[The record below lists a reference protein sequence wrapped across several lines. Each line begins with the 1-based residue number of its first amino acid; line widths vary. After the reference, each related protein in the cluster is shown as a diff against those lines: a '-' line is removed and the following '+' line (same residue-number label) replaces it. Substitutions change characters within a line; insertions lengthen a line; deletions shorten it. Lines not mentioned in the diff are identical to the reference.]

1 MSAGV
6 MPEPELTKSSVWSDT
21 VLLLSL
27 RRRVAWNGF
36 RARKPV
42 TKAFSVIGGLALF
55 LLFAGLSAGAGTLA
69 GIILHRFPELQ
80 LEPAIPG
87 VILTAAALFLLIGS
101 FGTALGSLFLS
112 SDLELLMTAPVDRK
126 AVFVSKL
133 LDGMVWN
140 YVLISALAVPALL
153 TYGIGL
159 QYGPLYYVLVLV
171 TLLGTPLLPAG
182 LGALLVLFVARF
194 APARRVRE
202 VLGLMGALFGIG
214 CGLLGQTSRF
224 WFRTFAGTTAGARP
238 EELLHKVQDVVALP
252 FPPFMA
258 GRGLAAAGRGDIV
271 GAIGNLSIF
280 LLLTF
285 GFFLVCVYLA
295 DYMYA
300 TGWVRMQS
308 SGSSKRSKQRAEK
321 AARESGWLGR
331 VPADLAIAVKDWKV
345 IPRDLRNFAQM
356 LAPLIFWPIV
366 YINITAGGGRDGGD
380 NQLPGFFTSFGGVFI
395 AGGVL
400 GSTVMLMGNIAFS
413 SISREGKSWWLLKI
427 APISAFEL
435 IRGKFLSAAIPFVI
449 ISTVLM
455 LIASLWRR
463 LDPLWSLYG
472 WLCIEML
479 GLAMLAVGVALSIPW
494 AKLDWDDPR
503 KMNGGRGPIIAF
515 ASWLLMAIICGA
527 FLCAPIFVE
536 GLNPALTP
544 VAAIIG
550 FAAATAIATG
560 AAYLAYKYG
569 ESRLP
574 DGG

>member
-1 MSAGV
+1 MRAAEGTEPPGV
-6 MPEPELTKSSVWSDT
+6 KSSLWSDT
-21 VLLLSL
+21 LLLLSL
-27 RRRVAWNGF
+27 RRRVAWNSF
-36 RARKPV
+36 RVRKPT
-42 TKAFSVIGGLALF
+42 TKAFSVIGGLAIF
-55 LLFAGLSAGAGTLA
+55 LMFAALSAGVGTLA
-69 GIILHRFPELQ
+69 GVILRRFPELG

-87 VILTAAALFLLIGS
+87 VILTAATLFLLVGS

-126 AVFVSKL
+126 AVFVSKI

-159 QYGPLYYVLVLV
+159 HYGPLYYVLVLV
-171 TLLGTPLLPAG
+171 TLVGTPLLPAG

-224 WFRTFAGTTAGARP
+224 WFGAFANTGGATKP
-238 EELLHKVQDVVALP
+238 EELLRSVREAVALP

-258 GRGLAAAGRGDIV
+258 GRGLQAAGRGNIV
-271 GAIGNLSIF
+271 GAVGNLSVF

-308 SGSSKRSKQRAEK
+308 SGSSKRSKQRAER
-321 AARESGWLGR
+321 AERESGWLGR
-331 VPADLAIAVKDWKV
+331 VSADVAIAVKDWKV

-356 LAPLIFWPIV
+356 LAPLIFWPIF
-366 YINITAGGGRDGGD
+366 YINITAGGGGRDVH
-380 NQLPGFFTSFGGVFI
+380 NPVPGLFLGGVSV
-395 AGGVL
+395 AAGVL
-400 GSTVMLMGNIAFS
+400 GSTVMLIGNIAFS
-413 SISREGKSWWLLKI
+413 SISREGKAWWLLKI
-427 APISAFEL
+427 APLSTFEL
-435 IRGKFLSAAIPFVI
+435 IRGKFLAAAIPFAL
-449 ISTVLM
+449 ISTALM
-455 LIASLWRR
+455 AIASIWRR
-463 LDPLWSLYG
+463 LDPVWSLYG
-472 WLCIEML
+472 WAGIEML

-494 AKLDWDDPR
+494 ARLDWDDPR
-503 KMNGGRGPIIAF
+503 KMNGGWGPFIAF
-515 ASWLLMAIICGA
+515 GVWLLMAAICGA
-527 FLCAPIFVE
+527 FLSAPVLVE
-536 GLNPALTP
+536 GLNAAFTP

-550 FAAATAIATG
+550 FAAATAIAAG

-574 DGG
+574 ES